1 MEEKP
6 DKGNKRFWELNVG
19 SWEDVLGSPSLFA
32 LFLHFSPG
40 ICCLAGPWLVLQ
52 VWHASCPQSD
62 RFLVQDVREPVA
74 FTARCTLGPFCCW
87 SVHVNMTLGFL
98 LLCP

>member
-1 MEEKP
+1 MEEERN
-6 DKGNKRFWELNVG
+6 KGNKRFWSYMLEAG
-19 SWEDVLGSPSLFA
+19 KMSWAVLLFA

-62 RFLVQDVREPVA
+62 KFLVQGVGEPVA
-74 FTARCTLGPFCCW
+74 FTARCTLGPFYHW
-87 SVHVNMTLGFL
+87 FTNVTLGFL
-98 LLCP
+98 LHCP